1 MDIWENLSWQKKGLI
16 LTLTDYNKDCTG
28 DVVVGDEISFTEAV
42 FGGSFKK
49 PKFLGERT
57 IIAKVVNDSYGSK
70 KQQHTFT
77 LKIISS
83 SGYLPLEEWSTVLR
97 KGRNVYK
104 NGTKRKLWEDESQRE
119 DSLTEKHERGSLARA
134 KRAERLFPGEKLF

>member
-83 SGYLPLEEWSTVLR
+83 SGYKSLEPGDKALR

-104 NGTKRKLWEDESQRE
+104 NGTKRKLWEDESLRE
-119 DSLTEKHERGSLARA
+119 LARDEKHSRGGEARA
-134 KRAERLFPGEKLF
+134 KRAERIYEF